1 MLPCF
6 STMNTAYTG
15 DSATFIVDQTHPAL
29 LVASH
34 TAKNIVQSDVVEK
47 PKKQTRV
54 AWHRGSK
61 CASELICP
69 GSVPGVR
76 ENFLSCWG
84 LSLVQL
90 VRK

>member
-15 DSATFIVDQTHPAL
+15 DSATFIVDQTHPVL

-69 GSVPGVR
+69 GLAPGVC
-76 ENFLSCWG
+76 EIFFELLGFIISTAG
-84 LSLVQL
+84 
-90 VRK
+90 